1 MRGFRAGGKAASSM
15 GLIAFGTRR
24 VGFWM
29 PGRPER
35 TLEEVPEGLT
45 PEVTGTLDEG
55 GVSLIV
61 AAADP
66 TDAPE
71 WAVVTYAPAGAAVVI
86 VAGDR
91 LFIGLGPHLLH
102 VDETG
107 RVLARGEL
115 PGEELVTAWQVPQGL
130 AAFTR
135 TALVLLDEKLTAR
148 WRTPLGEGQFQ
159 LLDATGD
166 RWRIV
171 QMGEGDYW
179 ETLEVD
185 AGTGAVVSRT
195 R

>member
-1 MRGFRAGGKAASSM
+1 M

-35 TLEEVPEGLT
+35 TLEEVPEDLT
-45 PEVTGTLDEG
+45 PAVIGTLDEG

-91 LFIGLGPHLLH
+91 LFVGLGPHLLFL
-102 VDETG
+102 DEAG
-107 RVLARGEL
+107 QVLTRGEL

-135 TALVLLDEKLTAR
+135 TALVLVDDALNVR
-148 WRTPLGEGQFQ
+148 WRSPLGEGQFQ
-159 LLDATGD
+159 LLDATAD
-166 RWRIV
+166 RWQVV
-171 QMGEGDYW
+171 QMGEGDDW
-179 ETLEVD
+179 ETLEID
-185 AGTGAVVSRT
+185 AATGAVVSRK

>member
-1 MRGFRAGGKAASSM
+1 M

-35 TLEEVPEGLT
+35 ARDEVPEGLT
-45 PEVTGTLDEG
+45 PAVVGTLDEG

-71 WAVVTYAPAGAAVVI
+71 WAVVLYAPAGAAVVI
-86 VAGDR
+86 VAGER
-91 LFIGLGPHLLH
+91 LFVGLGPHLLQ
-102 VDETG
+102 VDEAG
-107 RVLARGEL
+107 RVLSRGQL

-135 TALVLLDEKLTAR
+135 TALVLLDDALATR

-159 LLDATGD
+159 LLDATSD
-166 RWRIV
+166 RWRVV
-171 QMGEGDYW
+171 QMGEGDEW
-179 ETLEVD
+179 ETLEID
-185 AGTGAVVSRT
+185 AGTGAVVARE